1 MNRKE
6 SAARFTLGT
15 AAACCLLLASTA
27 AVAQYNDAQG
37 AGNLEPLGGQQ
48 AASAAGQ
55 QMPGG
60 MPDVSGIQQ
69 KMQEQ
74 MMQQMMQQM
83 QGAAPAAQMQGGAM
97 PQVDPAGGQQ
107 AAAGMPDV
115 SGIQQKMQEQ
125 MMQQMMQQMQGA
137 VPAAQMQGGAMPQA
151 APAGGQQVP
160 GGMPDVSGIQ
170 QQMQGQMM
178 QQMMQQMQGASPA
191 AQMQGGAPQQAAAG
205 MPDMSGM
212 QQKMQEQMMQQMQQ
226 QVQGAAPASQMPDQA
241 MQQAMPTAVP
251 SVVPQQV
258 FSGNS
263 APQMVQPGGLQLDA
277 ALSNVKL
284 DPAIQAAINQKAQ
297 ESLNQNLSGS
307 HVLPGT
313 QPQFKL
319 K

>member
-69 KMQEQ
+69 QMQEQ

-83 QGAAPAAQMQGGAM
+83 QGAAPAAQMQAGAM
-97 PQVDPAGGQQ
+97 PQAISAGGQQ
-107 AAAGMPDV
+107 AAPGMPDV
-115 SGIQQKMQEQ
+115 SGIQQKMQE
-125 MMQQMMQQMQGA
+125 
-137 VPAAQMQGGAMPQA
+137 
-151 APAGGQQVP
+151 
-160 GGMPDVSGIQ
+160 
-170 QQMQGQMM
+170 QMM

-205 MPDMSGM
+205 MPGM
-212 QQKMQEQMMQQMQQ
+212 DGIQQKMQEQMMQQMQQ
-226 QVQGAAPASQMPDQA
+226 QVQGAAPASQMPDGA

-251 SVVPQQV
+251 ATVQQQV
-258 FSGNS
+258 LGGN
-263 APQMVQPGGLQLDA
+263 AMPQMVQSGGLQLDA